1 MTLPL
6 VASVLL
12 QGLTI
17 QIPIGSTNAPCVS
30 ACMVQDSDPVDSES
44 LQQQE
49 VIRQELEL
57 LDAGLRIDGKSDNAA
72 THYRELFRE
81 LIQRRHVYDK
91 LVNAVADRFLSTPD
105 RDCLLAPAIVVEV
118 DMANSIGKSQASHDG
133 NKNDKQKVGRPELG
147 TLLAI
152 GTAALLGIV
161 VGRLSK

>member
-1 MTLPL
+1 MRWTIIETDETLVVRKSQKAINSYGVHL
-6 VASVLL
+6 VVANQL
-12 QGLTI
+12 QTRRDVV
-17 QIPIGSTNAPCVS
+17 Q
-30 ACMVQDSDPVDSES
+30 MV
-44 LQQQE
+44 
-49 VIRQELEL
+49 
-57 LDAGLRIDGKSDNAA
+57 DAGSVTKIERGSEVRID
-72 THYRELFRE
+72 
-81 LIQRRHVYDK
+81 DK

-147 TLLAI
+147 ALLAI